1 MEDEQNWIFQDN
13 NSDSNTSWEQI
24 WNISN
29 DEYNR
34 QKHEKNLKKE
44 QRMFRYYMN
53 KHIRE
58 QNKIWKNKLKK
69 DYDERHKLKNNKE
82 ILIYESIWDF
92 CGLKKI
98 IYNILTINNNWINC
112 EHTNKI
118 NEQCCSE
125 EIFI

>member
-1 MEDEQNWIFQDN
+1 MEDKQNWIFQDN
-13 NSDSNTSWEQI
+13 NSDSNTSCEQI

-29 DEYNR
+29 DKYNK
-34 QKHEKNLKKE
+34 QKQERNLKKE

-112 EHTNKI
+112 EYTNKI
-118 NEQCCSE
+118 NEQYCSE